1 MARPKSAATKIIE
14 FIEEHCRIPEGKD
27 VGKPVRLRE
36 WQKKNIR
43 LIYNNPHGTRR
54 AIVSF
59 GRKNGKTAFAA
70 FLLIC
75 HICGPQAQL
84 NSQLYSA
91 AQSRDQA
98 SLLFQLAAKI
108 IRLSPTL
115 LPAIVIR
122 DSAKE
127 IFCPGLGTRYKALSA
142 DASTGLR
149 AVAVLPGA

>member
-1 MARPKSAATKIIE
+1 MARPKAAATKVID
-14 FIEEHCRIPEGKD
+14 FIEEHARIPEGKD

-75 HICGPQAQL
+75 HICGPRTQPAAL
-84 NSQLYSA
+84 GGPFFASRSVSFRFSCLLYTSDA
-91 AQSRDQA
+91 ADE
-98 SLLFQLAAKI
+98 L
-108 IRLSPTL
+108 
-115 LPAIVIR
+115 
-122 DSAKE
+122 
-127 IFCPGLGTRYKALSA
+127 
-142 DASTGLR
+142 
-149 AVAVLPGA
+149 